1 MLKLIQMAMKK
12 FILIILVVSAFTV
25 SAQRKKPKHIK
36 QQVPDKTLILQLLIN
51 QKNAWN
57 EGNLEQYM
65 MGYWK
70 SDSLSFIGKKGVTKG
85 WQATLDN
92 YKKSYPDKESM
103 GQLDFEI
110 LKVEILSPT
119 HAYVVGK
126 WNLTRKEKGNIGGHF
141 SLLLK
146 KSGKRWVIVSDHS
159 S

>member
-1 MLKLIQMAMKK
+1 MKK
-12 FILIILVVSAFTV
+12 FLIVVLLATTFMV
-25 SAQRKKPKHIK
+25 SAQRRKPAKIK
-36 QQVPDKTLILQLLIN
+36 QQVPDKTLILKLLIN

-57 EGNLEQYM
+57 DGNLEQYM

-70 SDSLSFIGKKGVTKG
+70 NDSLAFIGKRGITKG

-103 GQLDFEI
+103 GHLDFEI
-110 LKVEILSPT
+110 LKVEVISPT

-126 WNLTRKEKGNIGGHF
+126 WNLTRKEKGNLAGYF

-146 KSGKRWVIVSDHS
+146 KYDKKWVIVSDHRS
-159 S
+159 

>member
-1 MLKLIQMAMKK
+1 MLA
-12 FILIILVVSAFTV
+12 STFTI
-25 SAQRKKPKHIK
+25 SAQRRKPAKIK

-57 EGNLEQYM
+57 DGNLEQYM

-70 SDSLSFIGKKGVTKG
+70 SDSLSFIGKKGITKG
-85 WQATLDN
+85 WQATFDN

-103 GQLDFEI
+103 GQLEFDI

-126 WNLTRKEKGNIGGHF
+126 WDLTRNEKGNIGGYF

-146 KSGKRWVIVSDHS
+146 KLGKRWVIVSDHS